1 MLKIRS
7 LTCGYGEKVV
17 LHEINLTL
25 QPGKILAVIGPNG
38 AGKSTLIKAISG
50 VIPVTGG
57 SIEWAGSDMLKL
69 NPDERAGSIEWA
81 GSDMLKLNPDE
92 RARLVSVVAQA
103 RNLPP
108 AFTAW
113 EVVSLGRT
121 PYLNWLGQLSKGDD
135 EIISQAMKETGTF
148 DLANRMTG
156 ELSGGEQQ
164 RLFLARA
171 LSQQTPLLLLDE
183 PTSHLDLQYQVQL
196 IHLLRN
202 LIHGSDK
209 AALIVM
215 HDLNLAARVSD
226 QVALLVDG
234 RVAAHG
240 TPNEVMTEEI
250 LGSAYHVELG
260 IIQNPETGES
270 FILPR
275 INA

>member
-25 QPGKILAVIGPNG
+25 KPGKILAVIGPNG

-50 VIPVTGG
+50 VIPVTG
-57 SIEWAGSDMLKL
+57 
-69 NPDERAGSIEWA
+69 GSIEWA

-171 LSQQTPLLLLDE
+171 CHSRRLYCCWTSQLRI
-183 PTSHLDLQYQVQL
+183 L
-196 IHLLRN
+196 ICNTRCN
-202 LIHGSDK
+202 
-209 AALIVM
+209 
-215 HDLNLAARVSD
+215 
-226 QVALLVDG
+226 
-234 RVAAHG
+234 
-240 TPNEVMTEEI
+240 
-250 LGSAYHVELG
+250 
-260 IIQNPETGES
+260 S
-270 FILPR
+270 FICCET
-275 INA
+275 

>member
-17 LHEINLTL
+17 LHEISLTL

-38 AGKSTLIKAISG
+38 AGKSTLIKAVSG
-50 VIPVTGG
+50 VIPVTG
-57 SIEWAGSDMLKL
+57 
-69 NPDERAGSIEWA
+69 GSIEWA

-260 IIQNPETGES
+260 IIQDPETGES